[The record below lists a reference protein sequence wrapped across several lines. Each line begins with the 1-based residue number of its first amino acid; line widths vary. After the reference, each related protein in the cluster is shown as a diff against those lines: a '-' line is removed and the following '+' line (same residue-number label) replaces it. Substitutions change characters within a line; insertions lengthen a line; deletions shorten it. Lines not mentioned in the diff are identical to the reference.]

1 MSRSNSNIN
10 LDVEQIQTLLD
21 KFYKKTYKINPE
33 NQIISEP
40 KCKQKPKKP

>member
-1 MSRSNSNIN
+1 LEIAEKVMQEFF
-10 LDVEQIQTLLD
+10 VEN
-21 KFYKKTYKINPE
+21 KINPE